1 MRSTRLRLAVVERGE
16 CGVALRPLTL
26 AVQRRHAQPRQ
37 LVPEQLDHVPRA
49 AGARAEE
56 HRRRRRVAA
65 ALPRRRGR
73 GAAEQPYERGVL
85 TVGEVGAHGHE
96 APLERGRE
104 HAHVAQPPRA
114 RHERAQRRLVLLG

>member
-1 MRSTRLRLAVVERGE
+1 MHMSTPCTRDAHAARSTRLRLAVVERGE
-16 CGVALRPLTL
+16 RGVALRPLTL

-37 LVPEQLDHVPRA
+37 LVPQQLDHVPRA

-73 GAAEQPYERGVL
+73 AEQP
-85 TVGEVGAHGHE
+85 
-96 APLERGRE
+96 
-104 HAHVAQPPRA
+104 
-114 RHERAQRRLVLLG
+114 

>member
-37 LVPEQLDHVPRA
+37 LVPQQLDHVPRA
-49 AGARAEE
+49 AGTRAEE
-56 HRRRRRVAA
+56 HRRRRVAA

-73 GAAEQPYERGVL
+73 GAAEQP
-85 TVGEVGAHGHE
+85 
-96 APLERGRE
+96 
-104 HAHVAQPPRA
+104 
-114 RHERAQRRLVLLG
+114 